1 MTELGRWRKLYF
13 QAVTQHH
20 QIDRSTTGGMA
31 KCKVLGSIELGR
43 LLYSHLVGVC
53 GTNIG
58 TGFASFEKVHAHGYV
73 AMTCGRYETSQ

>member
-1 MTELGRWRKLYF
+1 
-13 QAVTQHH
+13 
-20 QIDRSTTGGMA
+20 MA